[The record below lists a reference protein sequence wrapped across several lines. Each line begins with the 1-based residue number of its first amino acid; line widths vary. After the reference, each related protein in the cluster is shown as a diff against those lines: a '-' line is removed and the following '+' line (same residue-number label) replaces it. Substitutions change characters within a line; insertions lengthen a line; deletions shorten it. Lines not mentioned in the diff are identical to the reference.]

1 VRRERKGG
9 KSAEKQGVVTID
21 LTMFASS
28 SEAVEK
34 RYLLQAG
41 SNFNSKKQGKDNS
54 VLQISVSM
62 HQQEGAPVYV
72 DTGAL
77 LSLFTCFVVVC
88 APVYVD
94 TGALLSLFTC
104 FVVVC
109 APVYVDTGA

>member
-72 DTGAL
+72 NTYAV
-77 LSLFTCFVVVC
+77 SHFTCFLVVC
-88 APVYVD
+88 ASVYVD
-94 TGALLSLFTC
+94 AGALSHFT
-104 FVVVC
+104 
-109 APVYVDTGA
+109 

>member
-1 VRRERKGG
+1 MRRERKGG

-77 LSLFTCFVVVC
+77 LSLFTCFVEHPC
-88 APVYVD
+88 TLMLGLYRISL
-94 TGALLSLFTC
+94 ALWLFAHH
-104 FVVVC
+104 VQL
-109 APVYVDTGA
+109 